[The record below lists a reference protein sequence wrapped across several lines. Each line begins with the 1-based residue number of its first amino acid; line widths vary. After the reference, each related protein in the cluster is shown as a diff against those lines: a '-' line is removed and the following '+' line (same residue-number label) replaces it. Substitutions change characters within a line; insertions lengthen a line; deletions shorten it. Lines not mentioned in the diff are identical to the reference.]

1 MAYRKNSK
9 PSKAQ
14 VAAASYQDTGVPNG
28 NTEGSSM
35 DDMPDDEMSMELPDG
50 AELSVEDGGIE
61 MEMPEEEAMSEE
73 EIQNIVSGEIDDA
86 QSYIDDVISPER
98 AEAGQYYKGEPFGNE
113 EEGRSQVVSMDV
125 RDTVQAIMPSIM
137 RVFFGSSKVVEYAPN
152 RAEDIQIADQ
162 ATDYVNYCLTRDNNL
177 FIHAYAMFKD
187 ALIRKNGFGKIWWD
201 ETEKVETYEID
212 GIDEN
217 GYMVLMSD
225 PDVELQEV
233 EVEYMEQE
241 MATPEGIVTVVQMP
255 TYSAK
260 VVRRTKEGRLNVAA
274 LPPEEFLIDR
284 RAKSLND
291 FDFIG
296 HRRYMTVSELVAMGY
311 EQDEVEQLGYETQD
325 DFEGNQEAFDRNP
338 QATILG
344 AGRTDVASRK
354 VLYIEGYLYIDVDGD
369 GIAELRKVCVGGSA
383 YKLLHQEAVDDHPFF
398 DFCPDPEPHTFFG
411 MSIADVV
418 MDIQRIKSSI
428 MRNTLDSLAQSIY
441 PRMGVVEGQVS
452 IEDVLNTEVGGIIRM
467 KQQGAVQPFV
477 TPNVSSAAFPML
489 EYMDAVKESRTGI
502 TKASAGLDPNALA
515 NSTATAVNAT
525 VTASQQHIE
534 LICRLFAE
542 TGFKTMMTK
551 ALKLLVKNQDKP
563 RLVRLRNEFVPI
575 DPRVWD
581 ANMDVVVNVALGTG
595 SDQQKMGFLNVIA
608 QKQEMIMQQLGPVG
622 NPLVSL
628 DGYYNTLEQM
638 LAVAGFKDV
647 SQFFQNPQGFQP
659 PAPPAPQPSP
669 EQILAQVQAQ
679 SIQADIQKK
688 AAELEL
694 QREEMLLKDDR
705 ERDKIDAEVMI
716 KAAEIEAKYGTAVN
730 TANIEALMQRDRE
743 LLRQQ
748 GNVQK
753 AMVAAQ
759 QQAQAAQ
766 DQQFVDQLAEEQ
778 MAQIADQEQGMM

>member
-9 PSKAQ
+9 PSKAE
-14 VAAASYQDTGVPNG
+14 VANASNGYQDTGVPNA
-28 NTEGSSM
+28 NSEGESS
-35 DDMPDDEMSMELPDG
+35 DMSEGMEV
-50 AELSVEDGGIE
+50 SIEDGEIE
-61 MEMPEEEAMSEE
+61 VEMPENEAMSEE
-73 EIQNIVSGEIDDA
+73 EIQNIVRGEIDDA
-86 QSYIDDVISPER
+86 ESYIDDVISPER
-98 AEAGQYYKGEPFGNE
+98 ALAGQYYKGEPFGNE

-125 RDTVQAIMPSIM
+125 RDTVQAILPSIM
-137 RVFFGSSKVVEYAPN
+137 RVFFGSSRVVEYAPN

-201 ETEKVETYEID
+201 ETEKVETYEIE

-217 GYMVLMSD
+217 GYLVLMSD

-233 EVEYMEQE
+233 EVEYAEQE
-241 MATPEGIVTVVQMP
+241 MATPEGIVTVIEVP

-260 VVRRTKEGRLNVAA
+260 VVRRTKEGRLNIAA
-274 LPPEEFLIDR
+274 LPPEELLIDR
-284 RAKSLND
+284 RAKSIND

-311 EQDEVEQLGYETQD
+311 EQDEVEQLGFETQD

-369 GIAELRKVCVGGSA
+369 GIAELRKVCVGGTA
-383 YKLLHQEAVDDHPFF
+383 YKLLHEEAVDAHPFF

-411 MSIADVV
+411 MSVADVV

-441 PRMGVVEGQVS
+441 PRMGVVEGQAS

-467 KQQGAVQPFV
+467 KSQGAVQPFV
-477 TPNVSSAAFPML
+477 TPNVSQAAFPML

-502 TKASAGLDPNALA
+502 TKASAGLDPNALS

-534 LICRLFAE
+534 LICRIFAE
-542 TGFKTMMTK
+542 TGFKSMMDK
-551 ALKLLVKNQDKP
+551 ALKLLVKHQDKP

-608 QKQEMIMQQLGPVG
+608 QKQEMLLQQLGPMN
-622 NPLVSL
+622 NPLVNL
-628 DGYYNTLEQM
+628 EGYYNTLEQM

-647 SQFFQNPQGFQP
+647 TQFFTNPQGFQP
-659 PAPPAPQPSP
+659 PAPPPPQPTP
-669 EQILAQVQAQ
+669 EEILAQVQAQ

-694 QREEMLLKDDR
+694 QRQDMLLKDDR
-705 ERDKIDAEVMI
+705 ERDKLDAEVI
-716 KAAEIEAKYGTAVN
+716 LKSAEIEAKYGTQVN

-743 LLRQQ
+743 LIRQQ
-748 GNVQK
+748 AEVER
-753 AMVAAQ
+753 AVMAAQ
-759 QQAQAAQ
+759 AQSVQAAQSAQAAQ
-766 DQQFVDQLAEEQ
+766 DQAFADQMAAEQ
-778 MAQIADQEQGMM
+778 MAQIAAQEQGMM

>member
-9 PSKAQ
+9 PSEA
-14 VAAASYQDTGVPNG
+14 
-28 NTEGSSM
+28 
-35 DDMPDDEMSMELPDG
+35 
-50 AELSVEDGGIE
+50 E
-61 MEMPEEEAMSEE
+61 MEMPLESGIEISAEMPEDEEMSDEQ
-73 EIQNIVSGEIDDA
+73 IQNIVMGEIDDA
-86 QSYIDDVISPER
+86 QAYIDDVISPER

-201 ETEKVETYEID
+201 ETEKVETYEIE

-241 MATPEGIVTVVQMP
+241 MATPEGIVTMVQMP

-291 FDFIG
+291 FSFIG

-311 EQDEVEQLGYETQD
+311 EQEEVETLGYETQD

-338 QATILG
+338 QASILG

-369 GIAELRKVCVGGSA
+369 GIAELRKVCVGGTA
-383 YKLLHQEAVDDHPFF
+383 FKLLHQEAVDDHPFF

-467 KQQGAVQPFV
+467 KSQGAVQPFV
-477 TPNVSSAAFPML
+477 TPNVSQAAFPML

-502 TKASAGLDPNALA
+502 TKASAGLDPDALS

-595 SDQQKMGFLNVIA
+595 SDQQKMAFLNVIA

-647 SQFFQNPQGFQP
+647 NQFFQNPQGFQP

-705 ERDKIDAEVMI
+705 ERDKLDAEVML
-716 KAAEIEAKYGTAVN
+716 KSAEIEAKYGTAVN

-748 GNVQK
+748 AEVNK
-753 AMVAAQ
+753 AMIAAQ
-759 QQAQAAQ
+759 QQAAAAQ
-766 DQQFVDQLAEEQ
+766 DQAFVDQMAEEQ
-778 MAQIADQEQGMM
+778 MAQIAAQEQGMM